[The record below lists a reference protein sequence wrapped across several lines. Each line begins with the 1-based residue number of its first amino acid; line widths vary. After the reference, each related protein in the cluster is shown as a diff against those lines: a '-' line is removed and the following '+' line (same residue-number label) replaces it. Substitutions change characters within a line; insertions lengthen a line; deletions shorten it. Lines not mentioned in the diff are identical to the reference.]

1 MSKFVVLNPQGEVLK
16 SNASAKEAAELV
28 LGYDGHEWEIR
39 LDEDGEGYTLWVS
52 KFSRNST
59 TWSGLHETSLYSFD
73 DNIAEAEA
81 HIFKQVCNLSSC
93 WNGCT
98 IIGQDQYD
106 ASMAENEE
114 D

>member
-16 SNASAKEAAELV
+16 SNASAKEAAEVV

-39 LDEDGEGYTLWVS
+39 PGHHNIGYTLFVS
-52 KFSRNST
+52 KFSRNSACYD
-59 TWSGLHETSLYSFD
+59 SRLIEIVHANGNSMEEIEEKIFQEVCHEQS
-73 DNIAEAEA
+73 I
-81 HIFKQVCNLSSC
+81 
-93 WNGCT
+93 WNDCT